1 MKKLPALGLLSLIA
15 FSTLNAE
22 AIKTQKSAFR
32 TSFESVKISDDED
45 MGLVGIAYLFEPNDY
60 FYYGLN
66 VYGTLS
72 GKRGGFFTGGLNT
85 GFKYPLYEKLYLDS
99 GIFVGAGGGGSAPQG
114 GGLMLKAYLGALY
127 QFDNY
132 SLGLNYSR
140 VKFPN
145 GDIDSSGLSIVADVK
160 FDTLFVE
167 SDLTSKDFSNYHFA
181 NSKDYFT
188 PTLQYYIPKDGT
200 KKTNGSALDENIG
213 LIGIEYGAYISDNVL
228 AYFESAGAFSG
239 DSTGYM
245 EVLGGLGYSLPL
257 AKSTDIQAKVSLGSA
272 GGGQINTGGGAVSKA
287 SLNLNYNPTKNINA
301 GFALGTYH
309 AFEGDFDA
317 TTARVN
323 IGINTN
329 FLSLSKSK
337 SSIKPSSIKTQ
348 KFNVRVAHQSYLASD
363 TLRADSNEE
372 AVHLIGFKL
381 DYFLTENFYA
391 SGQASTAYSG
401 KAGGYMAGMFG
412 LGYVQP
418 LLKDLSLVGEF
429 NFGASGGGGL
439 KSGNGM
445 TIQPM
450 AGLRYNITK
459 KVSVE
464 LLYGRIM
471 ALSENSMDTDMLDI
485 AFVYRFDKLSLK

>member
-1 MKKLPALGLLSLIA
+1 MYKLSALSLLSVLT
-15 FSTLNAE
+15 FTTLNAE
-22 AIKTQKSAFR
+22 AIQTQKTAFR

-66 VYGTLS
+66 IYGTLS

-85 GFKYPLYEKLYLDS
+85 GFKYPLYKKLYLDS
-99 GIFVGAGGGGSAPQG
+99 GVFVGAGGGGSAPQG

-127 QFDNY
+127 QFGDY

-145 GDIDSSGLSIVADVK
+145 GDIDSSGVSVVADVK

-167 SDLTSKDFSNYHFA
+167 TPIDSKIFSSYNFM

-188 PTLQYYIPKDGT
+188 PTLQYYIPTSGT
-200 KKTNGSALDENIG
+200 KKTNGSNLDKNIG

-228 AYFESAGAFSG
+228 AYFESSAAFSG
-239 DSTGYM
+239 DSAGYM

-257 AKSTDIQAKVSLGSA
+257 AKTTNIQAKVSLGSA

-301 GFALGTYH
+301 GFALGAYH

-337 SSIKPSSIKTQ
+337 NSLDNSSIYTQ
-348 KFNVRVAHQSYLASD
+348 KFNLRVAHQSYLASD
-363 TLRADSNEE
+363 TLRAGTNEE

-381 DYFLTENFYA
+381 DYFLTEKLYA
-391 SGQASTAYSG
+391 SGQASTAYNG
-401 KAGGYMAGMFG
+401 EAGGYMSGMFG
-412 LGYVQP
+412 LGYIQP
-418 LLKDLSLVGEF
+418 LVKSLSLVGEF

-439 KSGNGM
+439 QSGNGM

-450 AGLRYNITK
+450 AGLMYNITK
-459 KVSVE
+459 KISIE

-471 ALSENSMDTDMLDI
+471 ALSTDSMDTDMLDI
-485 AFVYRFDKLSLK
+485 AFVYRFNKLSLK